1 VLTNCY
7 LLLFLSFLSFIGVL
21 IFDCNLFA
29 SMEGGARRLTLWDQ
43 MSAVDGGGSGEALS
57 GLTLNDVLRST
68 AEKRAAAPAQPA
80 SPAAPLSNR
89 TLLDVIR
96 EQDLNARS
104 SFKNLIESHPDHHHN
119 GRDKKAWKSFKDKLR
134 LKRAGAAWTSSVP
147 IPASDIPI
155 QNSNISDNNSRLL
168 SLSRRNSV
176 RFQYS
181 PEPTQSEEDPSCSSS
196 SSGPGFRPQITRRS
210 STRFGQLLASIPSE
224 STQDGDSDSSD
235 AAPPRAPSLRP
246 QISRHNSTRFL
257 LTPRQ
262 NSMYNRDAIDDD
274 EDEDRE
280 EDTSPHA
287 PTRQLAAVLAEER
300 ALSAREAVA
309 AQEAAEAAA
318 AAEREVPAEDMAD
331 TEVPVPVVRMSLMD
345 LMDYNMADEEED
357 EEAEEEEEEE
367 EEEVA
372 AVGGGGAEHN
382 CCVCMV
388 RHKGAAFIPCGHT
401 FCRLCSRELMVC
413 RGNCPLCN
421 RFILDILDIF

>member
-1 VLTNCY
+1 
-7 LLLFLSFLSFIGVL
+7 
-21 IFDCNLFA
+21 
-29 SMEGGARRLTLWDQ
+29 MEGGARRLTLWDQ
-43 MSAVDGGGSGEALS
+43 MSAVDGGGAREALS

-68 AEKRAAAPAQPA
+68 AEKRAAAAAALPAPPA
-80 SPAAPLSNR
+80 PQLSNR

-96 EQDLNARS
+96 EQDQNTRS
-104 SFKNLIESHPDHHHN
+104 SFKNLLESHHDHDHDHNHN
-119 GRDKKAWKSFKDKLR
+119 GRDKKAWKSFKEKLR

-155 QNSNISDNNSRLL
+155 QNSNIRDNNSRLL

-181 PEPTQSEEDPSCSSS
+181 AEPTQSEEDPSCSSS

-210 STRFGQLLASIPSE
+210 STRFGQLLASIPPE
-224 STQDGDSDSSD
+224 STQDGDSDNSD
-235 AAPPRAPSLRP
+235 AAPSRVPSLRP
-246 QISRHNSTRFL
+246 QISRHNSTRFPS
-257 LTPRQ
+257 TQRQ
-262 NSMYNRDAIDDD
+262 NSVYNRDAIDDD
-274 EDEDRE
+274 DEDEDGE
-280 EDTSPHA
+280 EARSSHA

-300 ALSAREAVA
+300 SLSAREAVA

-318 AAEREVPAEDMAD
+318 AAEREGTAEDMAE
-331 TEVPVPVVRMSLMD
+331 TEGSAPVPVPVPVVRMSLMD
-345 LMDYNMADEEED
+345 LMDYNMADEDED

-367 EEEVA
+367 GEEEV
-372 AVGGGGAEHN
+372 VEVGGGGGAEHN

-421 RFILDILDIF
+421 RFILEILDIF

>member
-1 VLTNCY
+1 
-7 LLLFLSFLSFIGVL
+7 
-21 IFDCNLFA
+21 
-29 SMEGGARRLTLWDQ
+29 MEGGARRLTLWDQ
-43 MSAVDGGGSGEALS
+43 MSAVDGGGAREGLS

-68 AEKRAAAPAQPA
+68 AEKRAAAAAAA
-80 SPAAPLSNR
+80 SPAPPAPQLSNR

-96 EQDLNARS
+96 EQDQNTRS
-104 SFKNLIESHPDHHHN
+104 SFKNLLESHNDHHHN
-119 GRDKKAWKSFKDKLR
+119 GRDKKAWKSFKEKLR

-155 QNSNISDNNSRLL
+155 QNSNIRDNNCRLL
-168 SLSRRNSV
+168 SLSRCNSV

-181 PEPTQSEEDPSCSSS
+181 AEPTQSEEDPSCSSS

-224 STQDGDSDSSD
+224 STQDGDSDNSD
-235 AAPPRAPSLRP
+235 AAPSRVPSLRP

-257 LTPRQ
+257 STQRQ

-274 EDEDRE
+274 DEDEDGE
-280 EDTSPHA
+280 EVRSPHA
-287 PTRQLAAVLAEER
+287 PTRLLAAVLAEER

-318 AAEREVPAEDMAD
+318 AAEREGTAEEMAETEGSAPA
-331 TEVPVPVVRMSLMD
+331 PVPVVRMSLMD
-345 LMDYNMADEEED
+345 LMDYNMADEDED

-367 EEEVA
+367 VVEVGEGGG
-372 AVGGGGAEHN
+372 GGGGAEHN

-421 RFILDILDIF
+421 RFILEILDIF

>member
-1 VLTNCY
+1 
-7 LLLFLSFLSFIGVL
+7 
-21 IFDCNLFA
+21 
-29 SMEGGARRLTLWDQ
+29 MEGGARRLTLWDQ
-43 MSAVDGGGSGEALS
+43 MSAVDGGGAREALS

-68 AEKRAAAPAQPA
+68 AEKRAAAAAAAAAALPAPPA
-80 SPAAPLSNR
+80 PQLSNR

-96 EQDLNARS
+96 EQDQNTRS
-104 SFKNLIESHPDHHHN
+104 SFKNLLESHHDHDHDHNHN
-119 GRDKKAWKSFKDKLR
+119 GRDKKAWKSFKEKLR

-155 QNSNISDNNSRLL
+155 QNSNIRDNNSRLL
-168 SLSRRNSV
+168 SLSRGNSV

-181 PEPTQSEEDPSCSSS
+181 AEPTQSEEDPSCSSS

-224 STQDGDSDSSD
+224 STQDGDSDNSD
-235 AAPPRAPSLRP
+235 AAPSRVPSLRP

-257 LTPRQ
+257 STQRQ

-274 EDEDRE
+274 DEDEDGE
-280 EDTSPHA
+280 EARSPH
-287 PTRQLAAVLAEER
+287 TRQLAAVLAEER
-300 ALSAREAVA
+300 SLSAREAVA

-318 AAEREVPAEDMAD
+318 AAEREGTTEDMVE
-331 TEVPVPVVRMSLMD
+331 TEGSAPAPVPVVRMSLMD
-345 LMDYNMADEEED
+345 LMDYNMADEDED

-367 EEEVA
+367 VVVE
-372 AVGGGGAEHN
+372 VGGGGAEHN

-421 RFILDILDIF
+421 RFILEILDIF

>member
-1 VLTNCY
+1 
-7 LLLFLSFLSFIGVL
+7 
-21 IFDCNLFA
+21 
-29 SMEGGARRLTLWDQ
+29 MEGGARRLTLWDQ
-43 MSAVDGGGSGEALS
+43 MSTVDGGVAREALS
-57 GLTLNDVLRST
+57 GLTLNDVLSSP
-68 AEKRAAAPAQPA
+68 AEKRAAAPASPA
-80 SPAAPLSNR
+80 SPAPQLSNR

-104 SFKNLIESHPDHHHN
+104 SYKNIFENHHN
-119 GRDKKAWKSFKDKLR
+119 GRDKKSWKSFKDKLR

-155 QNSNISDNNSRLL
+155 HNCNMSDSNRRLL

-181 PEPTQSEEDPSCSSS
+181 AEPTQSEEDPSCSSS
-196 SSGPGFRPQITRRS
+196 SSGPGLRPQITRRS
-210 STRFGQLLASIPSE
+210 STRFGQLLASTPSE

-235 AAPPRAPSLRP
+235 APLTRVPSLRP
-246 QISRHNSTRFL
+246 QISRHNSTHFL
-257 LTPRQ
+257 SSQRQ
-262 NSMYNRDAIDDD
+262 NSMYNRDAIDVD
-274 EDEDRE
+274 EDEE
-280 EDTSPHA
+280 EERPPHA

-300 ALSAREAVA
+300 SLSAREAVA

-318 AAEREVPAEDMAD
+318 AAEREGQAGDAAD
-331 TEVPVPVVRMSLMD
+331 TEAAAPVVRMSLMD

-367 EEEVA
+367 EEVVEV
-372 AVGGGGAEHN
+372 GRGGAEHN

-421 RFILDILDIF
+421 RFILEILDIF